1 MKQVRRNCIGLI
13 SLAISLAAACP
24 AAAQVLPKI
33 SAGVSQKT
41 GQKALSAAVRPQTAW
56 KHVLQVGASASVKG
70 AAAAVFKQPSS
81 KPSAT
86 MKIRPDSPQNPFS
99 WAKESLQKR
108 FGPFQPVRIGSEWFT
123 SRKALKQAVDESYQK
138 VIRFQQEHFPQL
150 EDVLIQRI
158 IYQPFKQVTPLTL
171 TLNKEI
177 LYANQNLLERMN
189 WLKRWPDKGRQELRA
204 FYARQAF
211 SFLVR
216 QVQHQKMLLIGERH
230 DSPHVQQRLG
240 DLLLEIKRAYPAR
253 RVVLFSEFLDL
264 PPVARPDGAA
274 LPRYYRRV
282 SEETLPTFQPEQLAE
297 DRYGEKVFARLSKAG
312 VDVYPLEDPVQNK
325 IFETELEEKQQL
337 CLFTISS
344 RNKTWVRVIESKMA
358 EIRKTDPDA
367 LFVVYAGIGHTSW
380 MVPQSLPK
388 FFANEQPVVVEM
400 SDNSLS
406 RYNLLH
412 PVWGR
417 EDAVFRLRETTTL
430 LYWNG
435 QYARQLAKQTG
446 FDYALIFTGK

>member
-1 MKQVRRNCIGLI
+1 M
-13 SLAISLAAACP
+13 
-24 AAAQVLPKI
+24 
-33 SAGVSQKT
+33 
-41 GQKALSAAVRPQTAW
+41 
-56 KHVLQVGASASVKG
+56 
-70 AAAAVFKQPSS
+70 
-81 KPSAT
+81 
-86 MKIRPDSPQNPFS
+86 
-99 WAKESLQKR
+99 
-108 FGPFQPVRIGSEWFT
+108 
-123 SRKALKQAVDESYQK
+123 
-138 VIRFQQEHFPQL
+138 
-150 EDVLIQRI
+150 
-158 IYQPFKQVTPLTL
+158 
-171 TLNKEI
+171 
-177 LYANQNLLERMN
+177 
-189 WLKRWPDKGRQELRA
+189 
-204 FYARQAF
+204 
-211 SFLVR
+211 
-216 QVQHQKMLLIGERH
+216 
-230 DSPHVQQRLG
+230 
-240 DLLLEIKRAYPAR
+240 
-253 RVVLFSEFLDL
+253 
-264 PPVARPDGAA
+264 
-274 LPRYYRRV
+274 
-282 SEETLPTFQPEQLAE
+282 AE
-297 DRYGEKVFARLSKAG
+297 DRYGEKVFARLDKAG
-312 VDVYPLEDPVQNK
+312 VEVYPLEDPVQNK

-344 RNKTWVRVIESKMA
+344 RNKTWARVIENKMT